1 MARLTTSDYDA
12 LERAIARGERL
23 AVLRRGTEFV
33 LVPTRLFVE
42 GGREAIEAVHPTTG
56 ERMVLVLDD
65 IDRFDVVR

>member
-1 MARLTTSDYDA
+1 
-12 LERAIARGERL
+12 
-23 AVLRRGTEFV
+23 
-33 LVPTRLFVE
+33 VE